1 MAQESL
7 GKKKGV
13 ADIVFLLDITGSMK
27 PCLDALKENVSV
39 LINSMTNPGANESA
53 PVKDWRIKICGYRDY
68 SADSDAWWIDHPFTS
83 DPDQVHSDLAS
94 LEADGGGDEPE
105 SMLDG
110 LWMLASLP
118 VTEPDAAPDPASW
131 RHQHDAARCVI
142 VFTDASTHMAT
153 SIPDAGGAKFE
164 DVARKVMEARL
175 RLSIYAPEHECY
187 ENIAQIDK
195 CEIMRVGTLSD
206 AQEAMKTFTRDSSNF
221 KKTMEQLAKS
231 ISVSAETPS
240 L

>member
-1 MAQESL
+1 MTQESL

-13 ADIVFLLDITGSMK
+13 ADIVFLLDISGSMA

-39 LINSMTNPGANESA
+39 LINSMTNPSSNESA
-53 PVKDWRIKICGYRDY
+53 PVKDWRIKICGYRDHN
-68 SADSDAWWIDHPFTS
+68 SDYDVWWIDHPFTS
-83 DPDQVHSDLAS
+83 DPDQVHADLAS

-118 VTEPDAAPDPASW
+118 VTERGAAPAPASW
-131 RHQHDAARCVI
+131 RHQYDAARCVI

-153 SIPDAGGAKFE
+153 SIPEAGGAKFE
-164 DVARKVMEARL
+164 DVARTVADARL

-187 ENIAQIDK
+187 EMIQMIDK

-206 AQEAMKTFTRDSSNF
+206 AQNAMKTFTRDSSNF
-221 KKTMEQLAKS
+221 KKTLEQLAKS
-231 ISVSAETPS
+231 ISMSADTP
-240 L
+240 LI